1 MKELVL
7 FYVVMKVKLVKM
19 ILFHELELECQ
30 LELDMNF

>member
-19 ILFHELELECQ
+19 ILHQELVQECQ
-30 LELDMNF
+30 LLLEKNY